1 MAIKFDGTEVK
12 DGWKTV
18 GNLKRTDEL
27 KEGSLGKTIGN
38 IKRSNEIRE
47 GSSSGGK
54 CLCNTKDGQNIREGS
69 SSKSNGDSSHH
80 RFRPQSLIGYSRKEC
95 FSSLVVFWKR

>member
-27 KEGSLGKTIGN
+27 KEGSSSGGKTIGN

-54 CLCNTKDGQNIREGS
+54 KLI
-69 SSKSNGDSSHH
+69 
-80 RFRPQSLIGYSRKEC
+80 SLSDAAKAIGYS
-95 FSSLVVFWKR
+95 SQGASTALVWWFFKR